1 MQQVE
6 ELLMEASDS
15 LPGRREK
22 RKQEIRNRIE
32 DAAYDLFRKQGIE
45 DTSIEQICVA
55 ADVARRTFYGHYPN
69 KQALLQALSVRRV
82 WFTADELMERLR
94 DEPAGT
100 PGRIAAMIDYME
112 ENLASYSAIDRALIL
127 TAPGSLEDDNHL
139 REVSD
144 SLRNYLA
151 TLFRQGQK
159 AGDTCAKFSPELL
172 ADMVMGTTNT
182 QIVNWAVNPDYPI
195 ARRLEEARRLF
206 ASVLNPA

>member
-1 MQQVE
+1 
-6 ELLMEASDS
+6 MEATES

-22 RKQEIRNRIE
+22 RKQEIRKRIE
-32 DAAYDLFRKQGIE
+32 DAAYELFRKQGIE

-69 KQALLQALSVRRV
+69 KQALLQALSVSRV

-94 DEPAGT
+94 DEPSGT
-100 PGRIAAMIDYME
+100 PERVAAMIDYME

-127 TAPGSLEDDNHL
+127 TTPGSLQDDNHL
-139 REVSD
+139 QQVSD

-151 TLFRQGQK
+151 ALFKQGQK
-159 AGDTCAKFSPELL
+159 AGDTCSKFSPELL

-182 QIVNWAVNPDYPI
+182 LIVNWAVNPDEPVG
-195 ARRLEEARRLF
+195 RRLEEARKLF
-206 ASVLNPA
+206 DSVISPT